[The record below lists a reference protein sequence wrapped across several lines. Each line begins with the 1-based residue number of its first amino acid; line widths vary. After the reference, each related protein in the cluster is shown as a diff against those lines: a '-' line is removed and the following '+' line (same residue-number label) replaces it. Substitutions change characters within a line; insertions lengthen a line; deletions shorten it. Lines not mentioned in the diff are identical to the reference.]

1 MTTYAR
7 QFEGHVPHGAVAPK
21 RPPNPAGRPP
31 DALSDHAEKGKVGS
45 LHAVARELGVT
56 PNALHMQ
63 KRNRADFPE
72 PVVGHV
78 YAVEDIKSFRGDCG
92 CEH

>member
-1 MTTYAR
+1 MPRYSQ
-7 QFEGHVPHGAVAPK
+7 QFSGHVPHSETMPK

-31 DALSDHAEKGKVGS
+31 DALSDHERGRVGS

-56 PNALHMQ
+56 PNALHMM
-63 KRNRADFPE
+63 KRNRSDFPE

-78 YAVEDIKSFRGDCG
+78 YAVDDIRKFRED
-92 CEH
+92 